1 MKVKKEEK
9 NMLKKGK
16 LEKKTVIIILAVGIA
31 LMIIS
36 IAALLGRMAARRDR
50 TPQPPARY
58 FAKSENLSSVTEVVG
73 DRRFETVTDGAVE
86 NREETS
92 AAEPAETS
100 ETGLTESAAAEEK
113 GENIERYAYFPTES
127 VEEDVTAYMDYL
139 KSEKTFL
146 DVTEGEGDPEEG
158 AQTRIYRLS
167 GPSEDEKCHLEITIE
182 IADNSYT
189 LTAAKVDEPWNS
201 YVSGLWTEE
210 KKKEANRKPE
220 EAVSS
225 MEMAQEAVKSLGEAR
240 LNLPKPI
247 DQYDFRTGM
256 GVVNVDGRDYYKV
269 GTYER
274 QENGTVTYECAYLVD
289 YDSGAVAY
297 KYNDATDEKEA
308 LK

>member
-1 MKVKKEEK
+1 
-9 NMLKKGK
+9 MLKKIGSK
-16 LEKKTVIIILAVGIA
+16 KKTVIIILAVAVA
-31 LMIIS
+31 LIIIS
-36 IAALLGRMAARRDR
+36 IAALLGRSAARRDR

-58 FAKSENLSSVTEVVG
+58 FAKSEDLSSVTDIVG
-73 DRRFETVTDGAVE
+73 DRRFEAMM
-86 NREETS
+86 EE
-92 AAEPAETS
+92 AAESTEEAS
-100 ETGLTESAAAEEK
+100 ETAATENAPAKETEEK

-146 DVTEGEGDPEEG
+146 DVTEGEGEPEEG

-167 GPSEDEKCHLEITIE
+167 GPSQDEKCHLEITIE
-182 IADNSYT
+182 VGESSYT
-189 LTAAKVDEPWNS
+189 LTAVKVDEPWNS
-201 YVSGLWTEE
+201 YVSGLWTDE
-210 KKKEANRKPE
+210 KEKEANRKPE

-289 YDSGAVAY
+289 FDSGTVAY